1 MIEVIVILLNSI
13 IFYISSKIKDRWLVF
28 DQIYIFSTI
37 HYFVILFIIFG
48 KLLTMKYVEL
58 NANYWLLWNNDKLY
72 YKLLY
77 LNTIF
82 HFATISFYIILN
94 RYFKIET
101 VKKIYVIEKKIDFV
115 SWLILIIFLVLFNN
129 LVLNRIFSSNYLLTY
144 FSIPILVSV
153 SIFFGLIILQF
164 KDSIIRITLIIFLPL
179 IFFFFYNIFLSD
191 NSVNKGGLISIIIFL
206 ITFISFY
213 DENIRKLMRK
223 YFLFG
228 IISLIIIIA
237 LMNTI
242 DDEDFWFKWFLYYII
257 NSFELRIIENQAQ
270 IVNGLQ
276 TDKIDYFFGRSY
288 LNAFYELFFPFTETY
303 SLSNW
308 FAEKFYPD
316 IFYNSN
322 SRFAFS
328 FLAEGYLNFGI
339 LGVILSSFFVSILL
353 LFINKISKLN
363 NFYSPLI
370 YSFFCTTPYLLYRY
384 HLLYI
389 IKKAQFY
396 FLSFIL
402 IFGLLAIIIYFKKKY
417 KKKLI

>member
-1 MIEVIVILLNSI
+1 
-13 IFYISSKIKDRWLVF
+13 
-28 DQIYIFSTI
+28 
-37 HYFVILFIIFG
+37 
-48 KLLTMKYVEL
+48 
-58 NANYWLLWNNDKLY
+58 
-72 YKLLY
+72 
-77 LNTIF
+77 
-82 HFATISFYIILN
+82 
-94 RYFKIET
+94 
-101 VKKIYVIEKKIDFV
+101 
-115 SWLILIIFLVLFNN
+115 
-129 LVLNRIFSSNYLLTY
+129 
-144 FSIPILVSV
+144 
-153 SIFFGLIILQF
+153 
-164 KDSIIRITLIIFLPL
+164 
-179 IFFFFYNIFLSD
+179 
-191 NSVNKGGLISIIIFL
+191 
-206 ITFISFY
+206 
-213 DENIRKLMRK
+213 
-223 YFLFG
+223 
-228 IISLIIIIA
+228 
-237 LMNTI
+237 MNTI
-242 DDEDFWFKWFLYYII
+242 DDEVFMFKWFSYYII